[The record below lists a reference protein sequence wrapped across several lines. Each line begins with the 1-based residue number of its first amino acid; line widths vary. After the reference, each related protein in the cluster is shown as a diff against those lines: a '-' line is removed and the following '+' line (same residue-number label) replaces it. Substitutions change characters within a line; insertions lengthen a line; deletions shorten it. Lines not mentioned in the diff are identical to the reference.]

1 MMYPMD
7 ELDIEILSLLQQ
19 DGRKPYTEIA
29 HELGV
34 SEGTVRNR
42 VYRLIDEQIIQIV
55 GQVDPIHMGFD
66 APAVMGVTVQP
77 AEIEKA
83 ADQIANF
90 PEVSYLLMVSGGY
103 DLFIEVACRDR
114 AHLTSFLNQSLRK
127 VPGVQSIHTFLILR
141 TLKADYEIR
150 PEIRPT
156 PESSTSRA
164 SGADVEAV
172 NSPASTRTS

>member
-1 MMYPMD
+1 MSYPMD
-7 ELDIEILSLLQQ
+7 ELDLEILSLLQQ

-83 ADQIANF
+83 AEQIASF

-103 DLFIEVACRDR
+103 DLIVEVACRDR
-114 AHLTSFLNQSLRK
+114 AHLTNFLNQSLRK
-127 VPGVQSIHTFLILR
+127 VPGVQSIHTFLILQ

-150 PEIRPT
+150 PGIRSALKSAT
-156 PESSTSRA
+156 DESETGEASKKPSTSM
-164 SGADVEAV
+164 G
-172 NSPASTRTS
+172 ST

>member
-7 ELDIEILSLLQQ
+7 ELDLEILSLLQQ

-34 SEGTVRNR
+34 SEGTIRNR

-55 GQVDPIHMGFD
+55 GQVDPIHLGFD

-77 AEIEKA
+77 AEIEQA
-83 ADQIANF
+83 AEQIASF

-103 DLFIEVACRDR
+103 DLIVEVACRDR

-150 PEIRPT
+150 PEIRSH
-156 PESSTSRA
+156 PENTIKSA
-164 SGADVEAV
+164 SGTEA
-172 NSPASTRTS
+172 NPLTSAG